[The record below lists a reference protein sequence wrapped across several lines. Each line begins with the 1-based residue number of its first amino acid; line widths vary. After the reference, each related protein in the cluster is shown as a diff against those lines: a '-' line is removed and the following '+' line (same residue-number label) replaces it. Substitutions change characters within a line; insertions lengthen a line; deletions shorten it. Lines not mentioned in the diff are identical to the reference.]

1 MQQAFVQL
9 FKDNNL
15 TIIKYRIYSR
25 LNLNIQ

>member
-15 TIIKYRIYSR
+15 TIIKHRIYYR